1 MGDGGWGMGDRGWG
15 IEGKQSITGFLKL
28 DRQLI
33 TGLKTDLVLFASF
46 LVKLICQFFG
56 QTSLKPDSMPTSDR
70 YRPTDAD
77 RINC

>member
-46 LVKLICQFFG
+46 LVK
-56 QTSLKPDSMPTSDR
+56 PV
-70 YRPTDAD
+70 
-77 RINC
+77 